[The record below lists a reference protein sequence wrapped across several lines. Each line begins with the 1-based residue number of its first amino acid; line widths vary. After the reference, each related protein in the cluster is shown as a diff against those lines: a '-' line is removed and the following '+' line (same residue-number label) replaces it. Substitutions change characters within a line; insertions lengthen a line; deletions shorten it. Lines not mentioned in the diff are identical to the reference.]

1 MASSLVHPRVYSCG
15 PTSGISQCRGRDP
28 ATPLPLTWLLRPV
41 FIKWIFRR
49 TTWQGLGKKYGDVWW
64 KLFIPSCFDAQPWR
78 DGVESRRTQ
87 GKRVRHQRQSRCGAQ
102 HQEAAGG
109 TCGGQSGEG
118 AEGSHIPHKSV
129 LETAAEIMSFTL
141 AANQLSAH
149 CDWDT

>member
-1 MASSLVHPRVYSCG
+1 MDFPPDNMAG
-15 PTSGISQCRGRDP
+15 P
-28 ATPLPLTWLLRPV
+28 
-41 FIKWIFRR
+41 
-49 TTWQGLGKKYGDVWW
+49 WQKIWDVWW

-87 GKRVRHQRQSRCGAQ
+87 GKRVRRQRHSRCGAQ
-102 HQEAAGG
+102 RQEAAAG
-109 TCGGQSGEG
+109 TGGGQSGEG

-141 AANQLSAH
+141 AADRLSAH